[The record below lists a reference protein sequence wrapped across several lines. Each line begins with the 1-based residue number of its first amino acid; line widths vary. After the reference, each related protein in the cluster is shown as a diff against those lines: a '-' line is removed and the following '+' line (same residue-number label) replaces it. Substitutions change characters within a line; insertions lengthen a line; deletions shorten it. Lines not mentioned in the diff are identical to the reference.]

1 MLLKKHLQDY
11 VPRVVNNLMIYS
23 SFISSK
29 TIFALFLGIVSLAF
43 DLSDPRKMHIFGEV
57 SVQIFCPFKNWVVC
71 SLIVELES
79 SLYIL
84 DTNTFSDM

>member
-1 MLLKKHLQDY
+1 MIIDVKHLFMC
-11 VPRVVNNLMIYS
+11 L
-23 SFISSK
+23 
-29 TIFALFLGIVSLAF
+29 LAI
-43 DLSDPRKMHIFGEV
+43 HIFGEV